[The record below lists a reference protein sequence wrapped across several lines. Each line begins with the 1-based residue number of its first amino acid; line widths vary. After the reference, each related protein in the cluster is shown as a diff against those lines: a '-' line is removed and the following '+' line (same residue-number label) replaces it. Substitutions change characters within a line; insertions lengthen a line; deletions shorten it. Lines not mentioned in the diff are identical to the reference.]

1 MKKTVTLLLLLAM
14 TLSLTSCNKAAEDSY
29 SSASVE
35 QTTEQPQEI
44 SPTKLTKKMTEKE
57 LDTVT
62 KHALTLLDEPPEL
75 S

>member
-1 MKKTVTLLLLLAM
+1 MLLAM

-44 SPTKLTKKMTEKE
+44 SPYPHGEMPCSVTVQIAPLSGHVFVIEDQNKE
-57 LDTVT
+57 G
-62 KHALTLLDEPPEL
+62 
-75 S
+75 